1 MKTIARR
8 PGRLL
13 MLVLASVLLLGACD
27 GGVSVTVDGGGGG
40 GEVEAGGFVE
50 GLIDGVISPF
60 TGIASLFDDSVDV
73 YDDNVGSGYQLGF
86 IIGLV
91 VIILLL
97 LGLFTGGRRYYTRRD

>member
-8 PGRLL
+8 PGRLM
-13 MLVLASVLLLGACD
+13 MLVLASVLFLGACE
-27 GGVSVTVDGGGGG
+27 GGVSVTVDDGGGGDT
-40 GEVEAGGFVE
+40 EISGFVE

-73 YDDNVGSGYQLGF
+73 YDDNHGSGYQLGF

-91 VIILLL
+91 VIILVLM
-97 LGLFTGGRRYYTRRD
+97 GLFTGGRRYYTRSG